1 LSCRKKNLQG
11 APFHWEYLKENS
23 KFNILKSVF
32 FFTNFHFHRNYNIK
46 NNCNFKS
53 YIINHLLILSR
64 IYNIAFFLHILIIS
78 QNNSNNKSFVYSVS
92 NCQNM
97 WFPCGA
103 TMKIES
109 IVEEET
115 THLHSQT
122 YIYYSFLLT
131 RGYNKLYKILLLL
144 IAAEIILSSSSTI
157 FGCLRCVKIKLEQY
171 ANVAADKWVYI

>member
-1 LSCRKKNLQG
+1 LHLYAQLSFSRWLVATNWKFEVQASLTKGMALSTVLYRKIV
-11 APFHWEYLKENS
+11 AIMIWLKV
-23 KFNILKSVF
+23 IVF
-32 FFTNFHFHRNYNIK
+32 PYPI
-46 NNCNFKS
+46 S
-53 YIINHLLILSR
+53 SR